1 MFYFSY
7 HKSSERNEGVTFVFC
22 ADFFKAALK
31 SRLKLKVKLTLTF
44 LYIFP
49 LHRYILS

>member
-22 ADFFKAALK
+22 ADFFKSCSEITVETESEINFDFFVHFSA
-31 SRLKLKVKLTLTF
+31 T
-44 LYIFP
+44 
-49 LHRYILS
+49 